1 MAAALMTGFVPS
13 ALSCTM
19 ASTVFS
25 LRMTS
30 TVPETPAVPPPEMPA
45 PSAVTNSLEL
55 ARMFS
60 LPEASTLE
68 PASSTASVRPLKLVT
83 TAAPDTPAVEAPA
96 TLRATL

>member
-1 MAAALMTGFVPS
+1 MRGFVPS
-13 ALSCTM
+13 ALPCTM

-30 TVPETPAVPPPEMPA
+30 TVPETPAVPPPDTPA
-45 PSAVTNSLEL
+45 PSAVMNSLEF

-60 LPEASTLE
+60 LPAVSTLA
-68 PASSTASVRPLKLVT
+68 PASRTASVRPLKLVT
-83 TAAPDTPAVEAPA
+83 TAAPETPAVEAPA